1 MSADKHIWT
10 TKWVE
15 DLEAGLCKYQ
25 NRVDKYAAIRKDEE
39 FRSLHQLTGTQLT
52 DKGRNVLQKMIKDGH
67 PLDQIGGWIFAVA
80 RGSGLILHRGDHQR
94 NQELN
99 ADFCEKRRQFLQ
111 EDNYPPASPATPV
124 ASSSRTVL
132 PPLHPPLLNQLL
144 SRKVQVR

>member
-1 MSADKHIWT
+1 MSANKHIWT

-25 NRVDKYAAIRKDEE
+25 NRPASADGDAAEGQGKN
-39 FRSLHQLTGTQLT
+39 F
-52 DKGRNVLQKMIKDGH
+52 LQKMIKDGH
-67 PLDQIGGWIFAVA
+67 PLEDMGGWIFAVA

-94 NQELN
+94 NQELI
-99 ADFCEKRRQFLQ
+99 ADFCEKRRQFLR

-132 PPLHPPLLNQLL
+132 PPLHPPLLTQLL